1 MFASVG
7 RHWACARVL
16 GAIASAPS
24 ALAKLPLPAAIA
36 GRFINTA
43 AGRPKEAHGPNAARQ
58 LSSVTKV
65 AYADSVPM
73 EAKEEIMDGVY
84 HQIADK
90 YDRVATIS
98 SLGMNTVWK
107 RRFVHQMRA
116 RPGARML
123 DVAGG
128 TCEVAKHYLDYQD
141 KVNSDNRSSVHV
153 VDLNTGMLRVGES
166 RVAGTNWARDG
177 RISFAKGNAED
188 LVNVADNSIDIYA
201 ISAGMHNI
209 PRLDKALSEA
219 FRVVKPGGTFACLE
233 YGHVDTPL
241 LGQIV
246 RWYWDNG
253 VPVVGQVFAED
264 RPAYERLARSVRA
277 FPHQR
282 DFAGLIR
289 AAGFHLPGQGYE
301 LFQCGMMVS
310 YIGTKPS
317 A

>member
-1 MFASVG
+1 MT
-7 RHWACARVL
+7 
-16 GAIASAPS
+16 
-24 ALAKLPLPAAIA
+24 KLSLPAAIA
-36 GRFINTA
+36 GRRINTA
-43 AGRPKEAHGPNAARQ
+43 AGRPKDTQPPGTAAMARR
-58 LSSVTKV
+58 LSSVPNV

-73 EAKEEIMDGVY
+73 EAKEEIMGGVY
-84 HQIADK
+84 HQIANK
-90 YDRVATIS
+90 YDRVATIC

-107 RRFVHQMRA
+107 RRFVHRMRA
-116 RPGARML
+116 QPGARML

-128 TCEVAKHYLDYQD
+128 TCEIAKHYLEYQD
-141 KVNSDNRSSVHV
+141 KVNGDCRSSVHV
-153 VDLNTGMLRVGES
+153 VDLNTGMLGVGQS
-166 RVAGTNWARDG
+166 RMAGTSWERDG
-177 RISFAKGNAED
+177 RISFAQGNAED
-188 LVNVADNSIDIYA
+188 LAAVADNSVDVYA

-233 YGHVDTPL
+233 YGHVDTPV
-241 LGQIV
+241 LGSIV

-253 VPVVGQVFAED
+253 VPAVGQVFAED

-282 DFAGLIR
+282 DFASLIR
-289 AAGFHLPGQGYE
+289 AAGFRLPGAGYE
-301 LFQCGMMVS
+301 LFECGMMVA